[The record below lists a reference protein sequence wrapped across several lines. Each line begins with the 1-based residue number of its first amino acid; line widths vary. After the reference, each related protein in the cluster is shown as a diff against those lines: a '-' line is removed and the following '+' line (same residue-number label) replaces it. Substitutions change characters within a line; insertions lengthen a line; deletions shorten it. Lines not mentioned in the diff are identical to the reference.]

1 MKKIISSCIVN
12 LSFIYF
18 AFITAYVILFSG
30 EIYSQPLSKEW
41 KQLSKTE
48 NSIIYL
54 NTANIKVYGNKVA
67 AFIQEIYDQPELNE
81 VLSAKISRIK
91 TFYYFYLPKN
101 RYTTVG
107 TIYYDTNG
115 TMIGESGNQM
125 QSSIENLF
133 QSEIESDTKINEI
146 YKSVLTYLDDNKVQ
160 YSKLE
165 TPEDQLTPQSQIELA
180 DQNTES
186 YADDSLNENENK
198 TVNNLNNTKS
208 TGKYES
214 SKEKKIRGNIY
225 SDGSLYIIQIS
236 SWNQK
241 AKAESEVAKL
251 KKRGHD
257 AFYTEVNLPEK
268 GGNWYRVRVG
278 YFSSLS
284 EAEKYS
290 RANNLN
296 E

>member
-115 TMIGESGNQM
+115 TMIGESGNQ
-125 QSSIENLF
+125 I
-133 QSEIESDTKINEI
+133 
-146 YKSVLTYLDDNKVQ
+146 LDC
-160 YSKLE
+160 
-165 TPEDQLTPQSQIELA
+165 I
-180 DQNTES
+180 
-186 YADDSLNENENK
+186 
-198 TVNNLNNTKS
+198 
-208 TGKYES
+208 
-214 SKEKKIRGNIY
+214 
-225 SDGSLYIIQIS
+225 
-236 SWNQK
+236 
-241 AKAESEVAKL
+241 
-251 KKRGHD
+251 
-257 AFYTEVNLPEK
+257 
-268 GGNWYRVRVG
+268 
-278 YFSSLS
+278 
-284 EAEKYS
+284 
-290 RANNLN
+290 
-296 E
+296 